1 MEKGK
6 ILIFR
11 TSVVTRKDI
20 EQIEILFAQYSCIHK
35 WSVDF
40 EDGEKVLRVES
51 QSITATTIIETLRTI
66 GIIASEL
73 EESNGFEFIGKL
85 GRKII

>member
-1 MEKGK
+1 MERCE

-11 TSVVTRKDI
+11 TFVVMRKDI
-20 EQIEILFAQYSCIHK
+20 EQIEILFAQYPCIHK

-40 EDGEKVLRVES
+40 EDWEKVLQVES
-51 QSITATTIIETLRTI
+51 QSITGTTIIETLRTI

-73 EESNGFEFIGKL
+73 E
-85 GRKII
+85 